1 MIPGRNY
8 EKPLVG
14 KWPIILERNILSGE
28 LTEDVTPGGR
38 YGDDDFE

>member
-14 KWPIILERNILSGE
+14 KWPIILERNILSGK